1 MAKIAVKPFVM
12 RDCTMNIKDGATDV
26 GDFEMHVSKLE
37 LVPTTSVQV
46 FKGLAPTAVYQD
58 IAAPEW
64 VANTDYAQDWETL
77 NSWSQYLLANV
88 GKKVTMKFTPKN
100 GTGVKAI
107 TVTVT
112 LLPGSIGGTV
122 GAFATGSVSLPV
134 DGQPVL
140 AAA

>member
-12 RDCTMNIKDGATDV
+12 RDCTLNIKDGATDV
-26 GDFEMHVSKLE
+26 GDFELHVSKVE
-37 LVPTTSVQV
+37 ITPTTSVQV
-46 FKGLAPTAVYQD
+46 FKGLSPASVHQD
-58 IAAPEW
+58 VSSPEW
-64 VANTDYAQDWETL
+64 VAGVDYAQDWETI

-100 GTGVKAI
+100 GATAKAI

-140 AAA
+140 A